1 MRDQKSSMPMSWQTL
16 FASVLALTLLLVG
29 TGCNKKADAAKKAA
43 EADTAVVLPDPP
55 ELDSLENLDDAFAE
69 DDFAA
74 EAEATPKAKA
84 ATPKGTKA
92 PTAPASPDKGLA
104 KNGAYTL
111 QVGIFNNQKAA
122 QKRVDA
128 LIAQGFPAY
137 SAHVRDPKPNMPGD
151 YFRVRIGSFA
161 TSAAAR
167 EYGATNLAPA
177 GIEFWA
183 DLKGRDTQVVSPAPS
198 APKAAP
204 VAPTPKATPTPAPA
218 PTPPVTPPAPEPTAP
233 APAPEPPPAP
243 AGDTPPA
250 PKLPD
255 W

>member
-1 MRDQKSSMPMSWQTL
+1 MPLSWQTL
-16 FASVLALTLLLVG
+16 FAVALATTLTLVG

-43 EADTAVVLPDPP
+43 ESDTAVVLPDPP
-55 ELDSLENLDDAFAE
+55 ELDSLETLDEDFAE

-74 EAEATPKAKA
+74 DGQASQKTVKPKSPA
-84 ATPKGTKA
+84 
-92 PTAPASPDKGLA
+92 APARPVAPDKGLA

-111 QVGIFNNQKAA
+111 QVGIFNSQKAA

-137 SAHVRDPKPNMPGD
+137 SAHVRDPKPDMPGD

-177 GIEFWA
+177 GIDYWA
-183 DLKGRDTQVVSPAPS
+183 DLKGRDTQPVNPTPA
-198 APKAAP
+198 APKAP
-204 VAPTPKATPTPAPA
+204 VSSPKATPAPTPAPA
-218 PTPPVTPPAPEPTAP
+218 ATPAPEPAAPP
-233 APAPEPPPAP
+233 APTPEPPPAP
-243 AGDTPPA
+243 AGDTAPA